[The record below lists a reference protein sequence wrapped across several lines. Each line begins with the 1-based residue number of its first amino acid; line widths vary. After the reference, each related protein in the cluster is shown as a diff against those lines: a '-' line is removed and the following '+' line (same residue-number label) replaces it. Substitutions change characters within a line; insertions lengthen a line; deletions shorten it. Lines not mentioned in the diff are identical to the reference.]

1 MRIEEFSEVVN
12 ARPSEVRK
20 EFFKYC
26 DPIWLGILKLFRL
39 GFTEEEVRCFVGH
52 KLDIACKF
60 ERQERKFGE
69 EEE

>member
-20 EFFKYC
+20 EFFKYS
-26 DPIWLGILKLFRL
+26 DYIWLGILNLFRI
-39 GFTEEEVRCFVGH
+39 GFTEEEVRCLVLH
-52 KLDIACKF
+52 KLDQACTPDM
-60 ERQERKFGE
+60 E